1 MTDPVVLVGLPRSG
15 STLCTAVL
23 NQAPELFVINDAYF
37 LQQVDAT
44 DSWDGFAT
52 PEDARAFLAQL
63 TEMITW
69 RAAVSTSK
77 KLENSSRLTA
87 EQLDQVLARITF
99 DKVPQN
105 HWATMMTH
113 VMSTAAAAAGKT
125 RWGWNTPQD
134 LYHVDKIKRAYPQA
148 RILFMMRD
156 PFAVLKSFRFRPNAQ
171 ALRRYHP
178 LAQAAAWKRAI
189 RGYEGARARYPDS
202 VEIVRYEDLVA
213 ETSAQMRRMNAFL
226 GTTIPEDL
234 DLTSLGSNTSF
245 RDDRTV
251 ARPVRR
257 EVSGFECW
265 AADRIVGACRGRV
278 GYDAPPKKLA
288 LDGLPYFVQQS
299 LIFTR
304 HYAGAFLTDKN
315 TRKRILRFLQA

>member
-1 MTDPVVLVGLPRSG
+1 M
-15 STLCTAVL
+15 L
-23 NQAPELFVINDAYF
+23 NQAPELFVVNDAYF

-52 PEDARAFLAQL
+52 PEHARAFLRQL

-69 RAAVSTSK
+69 RAAVTTSK

-87 EQLDQVLARITF
+87 EQLDHVLAEVTF
-99 DKVPQN
+99 NKVPQD
-105 HWATMMTH
+105 HWATMMEY

-125 RWGWNTPQD
+125 CWGWNTPQD
-134 LYHVDKIKRAYPQA
+134 LYHIGKIKRAYPEA

-189 RGYEGARARYPDS
+189 RGYENALVKYPDS
-202 VEIVRYEDLVA
+202 VQMVRYEDILA
-213 ETSAQMRRMNAFL
+213 ETSEQIRRMNAFL
-226 GTTIPEDL
+226 DTHIPEAL
-234 DLTSLGSNTSF
+234 DLKALGSNTSF
-245 RDDRTV
+245 RDDKTV
-251 ARPVRR
+251 ARPIRR

-265 AADRIVGACRGRV
+265 AADRIVGECRARV
-278 GYDAPPKKLA
+278 GYDEPPKRLA
-288 LDGLPYFVQQS
+288 LDGLPYFAQQS
-299 LIFTR
+299 LVFTR
-304 HYAGAFLTDKN
+304 HYAGEFLTNKN
-315 TRKRILRFLQA
+315 TRKRIFRFLGA